1 MTSPDQCESLVDIRA
16 EIDHRDRQ
24 IIALLGE
31 RFAYVKAAAKF
42 KQDATAVKAPE
53 RFASMLKQRRD
64 WATDEGLSPDAIETM
79 YRDLVNHFIAEE
91 LKQWQDSGTER

>member
-1 MTSPDQCESLVDIRA
+1 MKSPDQCASLADIRV
-16 EIDHRDRQ
+16 EIDQLDRQ
-24 IIALLGE
+24 IIALLGK

-42 KQDATAVKAPE
+42 KRDATAVKAPE
-53 RFASMLKQRRD
+53 RFTTMLQQRRD
-64 WATDEGLSPDAIETM
+64 WAVEEGLSPEAIEKV